1 MNEIFTHTV
10 CDSDLDSAPSWLFFS
25 ICALPYVLIL
35 LDILT

>member
-10 CDSDLDSAPSWLFFS
+10 CDSDHDAVPGWLFFS
-25 ICALPYVLIL
+25 ICAIPYVLIL

>member
-10 CDSDLDSAPSWLFFS
+10 CASDRDAAPGWLIYS

-35 LDILT
+35 RDILT